1 MKKAASY
8 LCNAAVILAA
18 SRLGLSVG
26 SEDWAETIL
35 KTKSLPP
42 VISLGFLIY
51 TANKAVEIVNLSGKG
66 EDGDKMA
73 YDILREF
80 KCV

>member
-1 MKKAASY
+1 MKIANY

-42 VISLGFLIY
+42 VISLGFLIN
-51 TANKAVEIVNLSGKG
+51 TANKAVEIVNLRGKG
-66 EDGDKMA
+66 NEGDKMA
-73 YDILREF
+73 CDILREF

>member
-1 MKKAASY
+1 MKTANY

-42 VISLGFLIY
+42 VITLGFLLK
-51 TANKAVEIVNLSGKG
+51 TANKAVEIVNLRGKG
-66 EDGDKMA
+66 DEGDKIA

>member
-1 MKKAASY
+1 MKTANY

-42 VISLGFLIY
+42 IITLGFLIE
-51 TANKAVEIVNLSGKG
+51 TANKAVEIVNLRG
-66 EDGDKMA
+66 EGDEGDKIA

-80 KCV
+80 KCL

>member
-1 MKKAASY
+1 MRKVANY

-26 SEDWAETIL
+26 SEDFAETIL
-35 KTKSLPP
+35 RTKSLPP
-42 VISLGFLIY
+42 VIKLGSLIN
-51 TANKAVEIVNLSGKG
+51 TANKAIEIVNLSGKG
-66 EDGDKMA
+66 EDGDKVA
-73 YDILREF
+73 YNILREF